1 MKKIIFLNGPPSCGK
16 DTIANYMVHN
26 YNAVNLKYAQ
36 PLRDITCALF
46 GIKDSQIDARKNK
59 PIDELK
65 SGYRIRDFMI
75 DVSEQIIKPNLDQ
88 DWFANNL
95 LSKIK
100 TKYYD
105 ERLLVIS
112 DLGFERECDIVYNS
126 LKTYYTFELWKIS
139 RNGTDFS
146 NDSRVYVYHPEIKT
160 RLIVNDFSIETL
172 QKMISEIL
180 KFLQR

>member
-1 MKKIIFLNGPPSCGK
+1 MLNGPPSCGK
-16 DTIANYMVHN
+16 DTIANFMVHN
-26 YNAVNLKYAQ
+26 HNAINLKYAQ

-46 GIKDSQIDARKNK
+46 GLKDNQIDHRKNK

-65 SGYRIRDFMI
+65 STYRIRDFMI

-105 ERLLVIS
+105 EKLIVIS

-126 LKTYYTFELWKIS
+126 LKTYYNFELWRIS
-139 RNGTDFS
+139 RSGTDFS
-146 NDSRVYVYHPEIKT
+146 KDSRVYVYHPDIKT
-160 RLIVNDFSIETL
+160 RLITNDYSIDTL

-180 KFLQR
+180 NFKKR